1 MLKSKDVENVEQ
13 FQLNLIL
20 KTDFVLFC
28 GIVSGNI
35 S

>member
-20 KTDFVLFC
+20 KTDFVVAVLFQEMYL
-28 GIVSGNI
+28 N
-35 S
+35 

>member
-20 KTDFVLFC
+20 KTHFVVAVLFQEMYL
-28 GIVSGNI
+28 N
-35 S
+35 